1 MACANQMTDPKDRQ
15 HFQNF
20 AAYWT
25 RMAKEAEREDKEEKT
40 D

>member
-1 MACANQMTDPKDRQ
+1 MTDPKDRQ

-25 RMAKEAEREDKEEKT
+25 RMAKEAGREAKEEKT
-40 D
+40 G